1 MSSGWARVS
10 IPFRP
15 AFKEA
20 LLSGVKTC
28 TARTSKKGK
37 PGDLFTA
44 FGAVFQLMSVE
55 RVPLHEVADF
65 WYQEGCTDRNHFIA
79 VWNEIHPRVGYRP
92 KQLVYLH
99 QFRKVMD

>member
-1 MSSGWARVS
+1 M

-20 LLSGVKTC
+20 LLNGVKTC
-28 TARTSKKGK
+28 TARTSRKGK

-44 FGAVFQLMSVE
+44 FGVTFQLRSVE
-55 RVPLHEVADF
+55 RVPLHVVADF
-65 WYQEGCTDRNHFIA
+65 WYQEGCRDREHFLE
-79 VWNEIHPRVGYRP
+79 VWKEIHPGVGYRP

-99 QFRKVMD
+99 QFTKVISP